1 MPRINNQTFY
11 ENAIKRYGCTAKGLN
26 WNSKQSQHIRF
37 EIIHDLLEAQL
48 STSKI
53 IDAGCGFGDLYLFLQ
68 QKGSLPRKYVGY
80 DMLAEALF
88 VAHKRTKQ
96 HFVHKDILNDVT
108 TQQQKAILDLQEK
121 LTIEINNKLNK
132 EPTTFQVSKQDKAIE
147 SLQNDIKEVDNKLIA
162 LQTSVNSIA
171 SLLKKKID
179 LTIK

>member
-1 MPRINNQTFY
+1 MKLEGKNLSV
-11 ENAIKRYGCTAKGLN
+11 IKLLVSVVLNVIVTAVTVISLGM
-26 WNSKQSQHIRF
+26 
-37 EIIHDLLEAQL
+37 
-48 STSKI
+48 KI
-53 IDAGCGFGDLYLFLQ
+53 
-68 QKGSLPRKYVGY
+68 
-80 DMLAEALF
+80 
-88 VAHKRTKQ
+88 
-96 HFVHKDILNDVT
+96 HKDILNDVT

-162 LQTSVNSIA
+162 LQTSVNSIT